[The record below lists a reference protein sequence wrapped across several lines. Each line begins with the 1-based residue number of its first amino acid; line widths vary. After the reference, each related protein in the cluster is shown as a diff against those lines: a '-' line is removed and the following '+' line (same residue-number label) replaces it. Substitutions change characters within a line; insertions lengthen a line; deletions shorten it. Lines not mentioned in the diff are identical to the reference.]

1 MLPEAQRVSSL
12 RDQGGESKHELLGE
26 SFGCTRRWDPA
37 QPPAVPHTPWRPA
50 ESYMFTP
57 LGAGDLCVLGCALQ
71 AKAELSSRKGL
82 VGQELA
88 SPYGSISKG
97 ASPRLAPLSS

>member
-1 MLPEAQRVSSL
+1 MLPEAQRVSPP

-26 SFGCTRRWDPA
+26 SFGCTRPWDPA
-37 QPPAVPHTPWRPA
+37 QPPAVPHIPQRPA
-50 ESYMFTP
+50 ESYTFAP
-57 LGAGDLCVLGCALQ
+57 LGAGDLYELGCALQ

-88 SPYGSISKG
+88 SPCGSISKG
-97 ASPRLAPLSS
+97 SSPQLAPLS